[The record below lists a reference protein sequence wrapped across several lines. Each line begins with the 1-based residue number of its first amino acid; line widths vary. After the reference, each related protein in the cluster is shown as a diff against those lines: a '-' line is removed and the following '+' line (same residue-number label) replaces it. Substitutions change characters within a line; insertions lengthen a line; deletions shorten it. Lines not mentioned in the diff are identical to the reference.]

1 MMESPSKYSV
11 EQLLK
16 ARQDGVPDYIVVPM
30 IQKAIAEK
38 QASQNQQA
46 MQQGAQK
53 PPTVAQQVLS
63 SAAQTMNKEKQLEG
77 MPDIPTQDYSV
88 TPRGMG
94 KHPMADVQEEM
105 GEEPEQM
112 AAGGIAALRSGLPSE
127 YAHGGIIAFANG
139 TDEKGVRTNEDDY
152 LELIS
157 PNADALRESNA
168 TAGYSVRDPKT
179 GEMTNKHW
187 KSLKD
192 SLVAEHNLVSKHN
205 GESLDQFGRTYYG
218 HDKPKDKQDEY
229 IKQLTEFTG
238 LSPDTI
244 INKDDPKLVKR
255 VTGGLARKEQGYE
268 NLDEAAQDA
277 ILAGKP
283 YRIKSRDGAP
293 AAPAKGAPKG
303 IASLVQ
309 RPEIGELDVSGYD
322 KMMSKPEER
331 DIDAQAALA
340 QKRYGENPD
349 LERRAKSYDEQETK
363 LKGDDDKAM
372 WKALMHAGI
381 GMMSG
386 KSPNFMSN
394 LASGV
399 TAGAEDYEKTRED
412 IDAKKAHLAQLR
424 DALGDARRQEKLAAI
439 KHGEDSAQAA
449 KASDK
454 SVMLAKQLAQVQ
466 YAEHKLSAQSADY
479 GHDIA
484 AAKLPSEMEELKS
497 KSKYYS
503 TVNDGKE
510 DIKTQQ
516 LFEADKKDFT
526 TKVEKEL
533 EKSGLLFLPPDN
545 PKVIK
550 ARAGIEAALAPYYPR
565 LVEAGVIGKPA
576 AAPAA
581 ASVIKPMPQVLSKPT
596 VKGADF
602 DYQWTPKG

>member
-30 IQKAIAEK
+30 IQKAMAEK

-77 MPDIPTQDYSV
+77 MPDIPTEDYSV
-88 TPRGMG
+88 TPKGTG

-112 AAGGIAALRSGLPSE
+112 AAGGIAALRSGLPNE
-127 YAHGGIIAFANG
+127 YAGGGIIAFANG
-139 TDEKGVRTNEDDY
+139 TDEEGVHTTEAEDDY

-157 PNADALRESNA
+157 PNADALRKSNA

-187 KSLKD
+187 KSMKD

-205 GESLDQFGRTYYG
+205 GEPLDQFYRTYYG

-229 IKQLTEFTG
+229 VKQLTEFTG
-238 LSPDTI
+238 LSPDTV

-277 ILAGKP
+277 ILSGKP
-283 YRIKSRDGAP
+283 YRVKSRDGQS
-293 AAPAKGAPKG
+293 PAKEAPKG

-309 RPEIGELDVSGYD
+309 PQAASPLDLSELENLKSTSED
-322 KMMSKPEER
+322 R
-331 DIDAQAALA
+331 DINAQMAKAEKL
-340 QKRYGENPD
+340 YGTNPD
-349 LERRAKSYDEQETK
+349 YERRAKSYDEQETK

-424 DALGDARRQEKLAAI
+424 DALGDARRQERLAVA
-439 KHGEDSAQAA
+439 KYGADSVQAS

-454 SVMLAKQLAQVQ
+454 ALALEAARLKASRG
-466 YAEHKLSAQSADY
+466 EKELSAEVQGQANAIRAAEIPST
-479 GHDIA
+479 IA
-484 AAKLPSEMEELKS
+484 MHEGAAENYRSDAEKNRLAASPEMKLKEELKALEDHMHNQIAIINSSNATDDQKAQANAELAAYS
-497 KSKYYS
+497 KRHS
-503 TVNDGKE
+503 E
-510 DIKTQQ
+510 
-516 LFEADKKDFT
+516 
-526 TKVEKEL
+526 
-533 EKSGLLFLPPDN
+533 
-545 PKVIK
+545 
-550 ARAGIEAALAPYYPR
+550 
-565 LVEAGVIGKPA
+565 
-576 AAPAA
+576 
-581 ASVIKPMPQVLSKPT
+581 LSKIPISTATTSVTPESKGYLPT
-596 VKGADF
+596 L
-602 DYQWTPKG
+602 TPYRAKLMDMYTQITQ

>member
-30 IQKAIAEK
+30 IQKAMAEK

-77 MPDIPTQDYSV
+77 MPEIPTEDYSV
-88 TPRGMG
+88 TPKGTG

-105 GEEPEQM
+105 GEEPETM
-112 AAGGIAALRSGLPSE
+112 AAGGIAALRSGLPNE
-127 YAHGGIIAFANG
+127 YAGGGIIAFANG
-139 TDEKGVRTNEDDY
+139 TDEEGVPEAVDIVANDPEHFSRTNAFGG
-152 LELIS
+152 IS
-157 PNADALRESNA
+157 E
-168 TAGYSVRDPKT
+168 TDPKT
-179 GEMTNKHW
+179 GKQHVKHW
-187 KSLKD
+187 AKGAD
-192 SLVAEHNLVSKHN
+192 SLNAEHANIKEDHGMTVRDRELK
-205 GESLDQFGRTYYG
+205 YYG
-218 HDKPKDKQDEY
+218 HDK
-229 IKQLTEFTG
+229 
-238 LSPDTI
+238 SPEQQAQYLKNFEQFSGVPLDTK
-244 INKDDPKLVKR
+244 INKDDPELIKKIAAG
-255 VTGGLARKEQGYE
+255 TFKQEQG
-268 NLDEAAQDA
+268 LDVPPSAQDA
-277 ILAGKP
+277 ILSGKP
-283 YRIKSRDGAP
+283 YRVKGRDGQ
-293 AAPAKGAPKG
+293 APAKEAPKG

-309 RPEIGELDVSGYD
+309 RPEIGDLDVSGYD

-497 KSKYYS
+497 KSNYYS
-503 TVNDGKE
+503 TVNEGKE

-516 LFEADKKDFT
+516 LIDADKKDFT

-533 EKSGLLFLPPDN
+533 EKSGLLFLHPDN
-545 PKVIK
+545 PKLIK
-550 ARAGIEAALAPYYPR
+550 ARAGIEAALAHNYPR
-565 LVEAGVIGKPA
+565 LVEAGIIGKSA
-576 AAPAA
+576 AAPATQVGTQPLG
-581 ASVIKPMPQVLSKPT
+581 SLISKDPKTNKQVYTGPM
-596 VKGADF
+596 
-602 DYQWTPKG
+602 

>member
-30 IQKAIAEK
+30 IQKAMAEK

-63 SAAQTMNKEKQLEG
+63 SAAQTMSKEKQLEG
-77 MPDIPTQDYSV
+77 MPDIPTEDYSV
-88 TPRGMG
+88 TPKGTG

-112 AAGGIAALRSGLPSE
+112 AAGGIAALRSGLPNE
-127 YAHGGIIAFANG
+127 YAGGGIIAFANG
-139 TDEKGVRTNEDDY
+139 SDEEGVPEAVDIVANDPEHFSRTNAFGG
-152 LELIS
+152 IS
-157 PNADALRESNA
+157 EI
-168 TAGYSVRDPKT
+168 DPKT
-179 GEMTNKHW
+179 GKQHVKHW
-187 KSLKD
+187 AKGAD
-192 SLVAEHNLVSKHN
+192 SLNAEHANIKEDHGMTVRDRELK
-205 GESLDQFGRTYYG
+205 YYG
-218 HDKPKDKQDEY
+218 HDK
-229 IKQLTEFTG
+229 
-238 LSPDTI
+238 SPEQQAQYLKNFEQFSGVPLDTK
-244 INKDDPKLVKR
+244 INKDDPELIKKIAAG
-255 VTGGLARKEQGYE
+255 TFKQEQG
-268 NLDEAAQDA
+268 LDVPPSAQDA
-277 ILAGKP
+277 ILSGKP
-283 YRIKSRDGAP
+283 YRVKGRDGQ
-293 AAPAKGAPKG
+293 AAPAKEAPKG

-399 TAGAEDYEKTRED
+399 TAGAEDYEKTKED

-424 DALGDARRQEKLAAI
+424 DALGDARRQEKLAVI

-466 YAEHKLSAQSADY
+466 YAEHKISGQSANY

-484 AAKLPSEMEELKS
+484 ATKLPAEMEELES

-503 TVNDGKE
+503 TVNEGKE

-516 LFEADKKDFT
+516 LIDADKKDFT

-545 PKVIK
+545 PKLIK
-550 ARAGIEAALAPYYPR
+550 ARAGIEAALAHNYPR
-565 LVEAGVIGKPA
+565 LVEAGIIGKSA
-576 AAPAA
+576 AAPA